1 VPDAEPGCSADH
13 GGAPRADTNSQKS
26 VPKYIYIYNDKIED
40 FSEFVA
46 VFGRLDRGRED
57 AGELEHDTR
66 AHLSFDEDLGGVV
79 IHVEPATDA
88 TYVRQEQVLQTKKNN
103 INHYYY
109 YYYYYVGPAQA
120 WPLARGSSMAL
131 SRK

>member
-1 VPDAEPGCSADH
+1 MPDAEPGCSADH

-88 TYVRQEQVLQTKKNN
+88 TYVRQEQVLQTKK
-103 INHYYY
+103 IILIIIITIITIILAPLRHGRSP
-109 YYYYYVGPAQA
+109 VARA
-120 WPLARGSSMAL
+120 WP
-131 SRK
+131 

>member
-1 VPDAEPGCSADH
+1 MPDAEPGCSADH

-88 TYVRQEQVLQTKKNN
+88 TYVRQEQVLQTKK
-103 INHYYY
+103 IILIIIITIITIMLAPLRHGRSP
-109 YYYYYVGPAQA
+109 VAQA
-120 WPLARGSSMAL
+120 WP
-131 SRK
+131 

>member
-1 VPDAEPGCSADH
+1 MPDAEPGCSADH

-88 TYVRQEQVLQTKKNN
+88 TYVRQEQVLQIKK
-103 INHYYY
+103 IILIIIITIITIMLAPLRHGRSP
-109 YYYYYVGPAQA
+109 VARA
-120 WPLARGSSMAL
+120 WP
-131 SRK
+131 